1 MEQFLIVIQIIT
13 GLLSL
18 AVPFLLYYIKTQN
31 DELKTIKEKLSDKK
45 YEAYTSVFNVFFD
58 TFKKSL
64 NPKGVDRKLVNQLM
78 DTQKELM
85 IYAND
90 EVLQK
95 YIEWKKSTGLTSI
108 GHMIPLL
115 EIFPLIRK
123 DMGHENTVL
132 SPKDILS
139 ILMLN
144 SEDIDGFYERM
155 VSEYMDN
162 KKLNSEQ

>member
-1 MEQFLIVIQIIT
+1 MEQFLIVVQLIT

-31 DELKTIKEKLSDKK
+31 EELKTVKEKVSEKK
-45 YEAYTSVFNVFFD
+45 YEAYTSVFDVFFD

-64 NPKGVDRKLVNQLM
+64 NPKGGDRKLVNQLM
-78 DTQKELM
+78 DTQKELL
-85 IYAND
+85 IYGND

-95 YIEWKKSTGLTSI
+95 YIEWKKSTGLNSI
-108 GHMIPLL
+108 GHMVPLL

-123 DMGHENTVL
+123 DMGHKNTDL

-144 SEDIDGFYERM
+144 SEDIDGFYARM
-155 VSEYMDN
+155 ISEYN
-162 KKLNSEQ
+162 NRNNSGLEI